1 MPSHFLQQSF
11 LSLLFG
17 KLLVMGEDQT
27 NIQLERQN
35 TSPMQAMIRVFLEN
49 PFFFHRKTGKNG
61 NKVKLEMCC
70 TKSCKLL
77 SMLHYWSLFH

>member
-1 MPSHFLQQSF
+1 MLSHFLQQSF

-27 NIQLERQN
+27 NTQLERQN

-49 PFFFHRKTGKNG
+49 PFFSIEKQAKM
-61 NKVKLEMCC
+61 E
-70 TKSCKLL
+70 TKSNSRCAVP
-77 SMLHYWSLFH
+77 SPANS